1 LDSLRQERLVGVWLE
16 TTPTILMQLLLV
28 AAVAGLA
35 LEVAAVVVAGLLS
48 YPTSALPEVLI

>member
-1 LDSLRQERLVGVWLE
+1 
-16 TTPTILMQLLLV
+16 MQLLLV

>member
-35 LEVAAVVVAGLLS
+35 LEAAAVVVAGLLS